1 MQAGEPAGRSP
12 EGPPPAVGGVADG
25 RDQVPVRGVAGRPGQ
40 LRGSPGQRAHG
51 AVRRREV
58 QQQLQAALLGAG
70 AAARVAR
77 AREQR
82 AHPPASNG
90 AVPAP
95 SLISRLVI
103 MSTWICNVM
112 ALQRS

>member
-1 MQAGEPAGRSP
+1 M
-12 EGPPPAVGGVADG
+12 ADG
-25 RDQVPVRGVAGRPGQ
+25 CHQVPVRGVAGRPGQ
-40 LRGSPGQRAHG
+40 LRGGPGQRAHG

-58 QQQLQAALLGAG
+58 QQHLHAALPGAG
-70 AAARVAR
+70 AAAQVAR

>member
-1 MQAGEPAGRSP
+1 M
-12 EGPPPAVGGVADG
+12 ADR
-25 RDQVPVRGVAGRPGQ
+25 RDEVPVRGVAGRPGQ
-40 LRGSPGQRAHG
+40 LRGGPGQRAHG

-58 QQQLQAALLGAG
+58 QQQLHAALRGACV
-70 AAARVAR
+70 AARAAR
-77 AREQR
+77 ARGQR

-112 ALQRS
+112 VLQRS